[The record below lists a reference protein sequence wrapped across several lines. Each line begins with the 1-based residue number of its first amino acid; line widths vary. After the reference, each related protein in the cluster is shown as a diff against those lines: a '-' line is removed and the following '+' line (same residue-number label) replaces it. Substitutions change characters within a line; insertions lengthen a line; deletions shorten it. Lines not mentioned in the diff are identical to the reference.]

1 MPKKA
6 EKITVKFQKNDKI
19 NRIFSESFKREKVQ
33 RILQKTLTIKQCSE
47 LYDVTTTT
55 VYRWLST
62 YSTEYGKGTKMVVQL
77 DSEATR
83 TLALQS
89 QVAEL
94 ERVVGQK
101 QIELDYLHRML
112 ALLSEE
118 LGYDVKKKHAPPPL
132 SGSVNMPTSM
142 NTA

>member
-6 EKITVKFQKNDKI
+6 EKITVKFQKNDKK
-19 NRIFSESFKREKVQ
+19 NRIFSEDFKRDKVQ
-33 RILQKTLTIKQCSE
+33 RIIQKTLTIKQCCE
-47 LYDVTTTT
+47 LYDVATTT
-55 VYRWLST
+55 VYTWLYK
-62 YSTEYGKGTKMVVQL
+62 YSTEYGKGTKMVVQM

-83 TLALQS
+83 TLALQGR
-89 QVAEL
+89 VAEL

-112 ALLSEE
+112 AVLSDE

-132 SGSVNMPTSM
+132 NGSVNIPTSM

>member
-6 EKITVKFQKNDKI
+6 EKITVKFQKNDKK
-19 NRIFSESFKREKVQ
+19 NRIFSEDFKREKVQ
-33 RILQKTLTIKQCSE
+33 RIIQKTLTIKQCCE
-47 LYDVTTTT
+47 LYDVATTT
-55 VYRWLST
+55 VYTWLYK

-77 DSEATR
+77 ESEATR
-83 TLALQS
+83 TLALQGR
-89 QVAEL
+89 VAEL

-118 LGYDVKKKHAPPPL
+118 LGYDVKKKHAPPLL